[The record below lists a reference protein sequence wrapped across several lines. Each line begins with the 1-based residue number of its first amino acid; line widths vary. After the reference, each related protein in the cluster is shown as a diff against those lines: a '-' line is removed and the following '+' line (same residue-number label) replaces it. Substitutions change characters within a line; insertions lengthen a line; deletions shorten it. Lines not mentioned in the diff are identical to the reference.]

1 MKQFTLGANDI
12 INKYPEI
19 DNIETADKRR
29 VDNMLLDII
38 KYILE
43 KVNSNRI
50 NHINYIN
57 YLRNELLLYDTN
69 SDERTEEHWYF
80 IRTLIDTY
88 ISPVESLDI
97 DIPDSF
103 ILSDNNMF
111 DYSKFEKIINGKK
124 IIEES
129 KENYKGSFSDYD
141 AEDILKEFPDVL
153 NSPIKYKT
161 QLIEFIIEEA
171 KFEIIDIESDIRN
184 AYKWIQLYKFAY
196 PEIQDFIK
204 RKILNESEK
213 ILDDWINYPK
223 VFQMHFPPRTLLE
236 IQEEEKQSKI
246 PVSYY
251 PIANFADNVGREEFD
266 RWFELDFLLDP
277 NNIKLYF

>member
-29 VDNMLLDII
+29 VDNMLLDIV

-43 KVNSNRI
+43 KINSNRI

-111 DYSKFEKIINGKK
+111 DYSKFEKIIDGKK

-141 AEDILKEFPDVL
+141 AEDILKKFPDVL

-171 KFEIIDIESDIRN
+171 KFEIIDIENDIRG

-196 PEIQDFIK
+196 PEIQNFIK

-236 IQEEEKQSKI
+236 IQEEENSPKFQFRTI
-246 PVSYY
+246 RLQ
-251 PIANFADNVGREEFD
+251 I
-266 RWFELDFLLDP
+266 LL
-277 NNIKLYF
+277 IM